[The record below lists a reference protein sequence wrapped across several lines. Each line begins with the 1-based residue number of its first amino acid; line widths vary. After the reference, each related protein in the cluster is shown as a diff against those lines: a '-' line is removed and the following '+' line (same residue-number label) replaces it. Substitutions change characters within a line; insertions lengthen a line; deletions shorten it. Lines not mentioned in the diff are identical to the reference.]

1 MSEPQIEL
9 RPAQPYLGIAGAIT
23 DGVPAFVDSVFPE
36 LFSWLG
42 AHGVEPAGPPFIR
55 FRELDTDGEPLELDV
70 GAPVDTDARGDER
83 VRADALPAGRYL
95 TLMHIG
101 PYRSETLPDLAV
113 ARERLTSWAAREGI
127 VYSRETDRGSALPC
141 CVERYL
147 IGPPAE
153 ADFSKWETEFAY
165 LILDD

>member
-1 MSEPQIEL
+1 MGEPTIEL

-23 DGVPAFVDSVFPE
+23 DGVPAFVDRAFPE

-42 AHGVEPAGPPFIR
+42 EHEVEPAGPPFIR
-55 FRELDTDGEPLELDV
+55 YREIDTDGEPLELEV
-70 GAPVDTDARGDER
+70 GFPVSDSTQGDER
-83 VRADALPAGRYL
+83 VRADTLPAGRYL
-95 TLMHIG
+95 ILMHVG
-101 PYRSETLPDLAV
+101 PYRSETAPDLAA
-113 ARERLTSWAAREGI
+113 ARERLTSWAAQKGI